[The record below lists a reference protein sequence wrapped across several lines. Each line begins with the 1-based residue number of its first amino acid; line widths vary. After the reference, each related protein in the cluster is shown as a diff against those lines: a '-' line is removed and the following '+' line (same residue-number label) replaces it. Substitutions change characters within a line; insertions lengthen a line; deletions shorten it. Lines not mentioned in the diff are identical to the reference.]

1 MAFLTDQQ
9 TIDDLNLF
17 SKSGGDSIYQIF
29 NRTKTRGGAAIL
41 EGMFRFPLSDDAK
54 INQRSKV
61 IQYFASSGRS
71 FPFSTD
77 HFDPVESYMRN
88 TDTRTKLSA
97 QDDSIAKK
105 LSNLVALDAVTS
117 GIYAGITSLIKL
129 LKELHQFLNG
139 LNMGDL
145 DFYQHDKAELLNLLA
160 LPGITESLVLPAG
173 ARLSSNEYM
182 TYDEVFRFRHR
193 DAVLRI
199 LDYVYGLDVYFS
211 VANVAVERSF
221 VFPKALPKQ
230 QHVVKLEGVYHPQL
244 QNAVANSINITPDNN
259 VIFLTGAN
267 MAGKSTFMKSLSIS
281 LFLAHMGFPV
291 AAKYMEF
298 SVLDGIYT
306 TINLPDNLGMGA
318 SHFYVE
324 VLRVKKIA
332 QELKLGRNLF
342 VLFDEMFR
350 GTNVKDAAEATI
362 AFTEAF
368 AGKRNSMFVISTH
381 IIEAGEVLEERCDN
395 INFVYLPTR
404 VEGNKPIYT
413 YTLEQG
419 LTADRHGMI
428 IIRNEGILDILAS
441 GMERLNTQKI

>member
-9 TIDDLNLF
+9 TINDLNLF
-17 SKSGGDSIYQIF
+17 EKSGGASIYQIF

-41 EGMFRFPLSDDAK
+41 EEMFRFPLSDDAK
-54 INQRSKV
+54 INHRSKI
-61 IQYFASSGRS
+61 IQHFASSGAS

-77 HFDPVESYMRN
+77 HFDPVESYVRN

-105 LSNLVALDAVTS
+105 LSNLVALDAMT
-117 GIYAGITSLIKL
+117 AGIHAGIIALIRL

-139 LNMGDL
+139 LDMETF
-145 DFYQHDKAELLNLLA
+145 DFYRQDKAELLSLLD
-160 LPGITESLVLPAG
+160 LPGIKEALLLPVETK
-173 ARLSSNEYM
+173 LSSTEYM
-182 TYDEVFRFRHR
+182 ACDELFRFRHR
-193 DAVLRI
+193 DAVLKI
-199 LDYVYGLDVYFS
+199 LNYLYGLDVYFS
-211 VANVAVERSF
+211 VARVAVERDF
-221 VFPKALPKQ
+221 IFPKALPKQ

-244 QNAVANSINITPDNN
+244 QSAVANSIQITPDSN

-291 AAKYMEF
+291 AARYMEF

-324 VLRVKKIA
+324 VLRAKKIA
-332 QELKLGRNLF
+332 QELALGRNLF

-381 IIEAGEVLEERCDN
+381 IIEAGEVLKERCAN

-404 VEGNKPIYT
+404 MNGNHPVYT

-428 IIRNEGILDILAS
+428 IIRNEGILDILAA
-441 GMERLNTQKI
+441 GMERMNKQKI

>member
-17 SKSGGDSIYQIF
+17 GKSGEESIYQIF
-29 NRTKTRGGAAIL
+29 NKTKTRGGAAIL
-41 EGMFRFPLSDDAK
+41 EEMFRFPLSDDTK
-54 INQRSKV
+54 INHRSKI
-61 IQYFASSGRS
+61 IQYFSSSGAS

-77 HFDPVESYMRN
+77 HFDPVESYMGN
-88 TDTRTKLSA
+88 TDARTKLSV
-97 QDDSIAKK
+97 QDGSIVKK

-117 GIYAGITSLIKL
+117 GIYAGIASLIRL

-139 LNMGDL
+139 LNMQEL
-145 DFYQHDKAELLNLLA
+145 DFYRQDKLELLNLLA
-160 LPGITESLVLPAG
+160 LPGIKECLVSPAE
-173 ARLSSNEYM
+173 AKLSSSEYM
-182 TYDEVFRFRHR
+182 AYDELFRFRHR
-193 DAVLRI
+193 DAVLSI
-199 LDYVYGLDVYFS
+199 LHYLFGLDVYFS
-211 VANVAVERSF
+211 VAEVAVERSF
-221 VFPKALPKQ
+221 IFPTALPKQ

-244 QNAVANSINITPDNN
+244 QNAVSNSIKITPNSS
-259 VIFLTGAN
+259 VVFLTGAN

-291 AAKYMEF
+291 PAKYMEF
-298 SVLDGIYT
+298 SVLDGVYT

-324 VLRVKKIA
+324 VLRAKKIV
-332 QELKLGRNLF
+332 QELALGRNLF

-368 AGKRNSMFVISTH
+368 AGKRDSMFVISTH
-381 IIEAGEVLEERCDN
+381 IIEAGEVLRERCEN
-395 INFVYLPTR
+395 INFVYLPTHMD
-404 VEGNKPIYT
+404 GNRPVYT
-413 YTLEQG
+413 YALEQG

-428 IIRNEGILDILAS
+428 IIRNEGILDILAA
-441 GMERLNTQKI
+441 GMERINKQKL